1 MSGRAPASKGR
12 RPFVRLARSALAA
25 VFFAAF
31 GIGGLFIGCAAFPAL
46 LLMGGRPR
54 AGRAMR
60 RLVAASW
67 RLFVVAARAVGLF
80 RISISDE
87 DRALLASLRGRVVA
101 ANHVTLLDVVAL
113 SVFLPDATSIA
124 KAAAGRNPFYS
135 RIVKSVFIMNDD
147 PAGAVRDAVALLREG
162 VNVIVFPEGTRA
174 RGGAPERRMRRG
186 AARIAL
192 EAGAPVL
199 PVFVSC
205 EPPTLGKG
213 QAWHDVADRTV
224 TWTLRAREEISA
236 RAPSAS
242 QSRHAAAA
250 ALTREIEERLWKEEE
265 RPCSGK

>member
-1 MSGRAPASKGR
+1 
-12 RPFVRLARSALAA
+12 
-25 VFFAAF
+25 
-31 GIGGLFIGCAAFPAL
+31 
-46 LLMGGRPR
+46 
-54 AGRAMR
+54 MR

-67 RLFVVAARAVGLF
+67 RLFAAAARAVGLF

-87 DRALLASLRGRVVA
+87 DRALLASLRGRVVV

-135 RIVKSVFIMNDD
+135 RIVKSVFILNDD

-162 VNVIVFPEGTRA
+162 VNVIVFPEGTR
-174 RGGAPERRMRRG
+174 GGAAERRMRRG

-199 PVFVSC
+199 PVFISC
-205 EPPTLGKG
+205 EPQTLGKG
-213 QAWHDVADRTV
+213 QSWHDVADRTV
-224 TWTLRAREEISA
+224 TWTLRARGEIPA

-250 ALTREIEERLWKEEE
+250 ALTREIEGRLWKKEE
-265 RPCSGK
+265 